1 MNHAESRDQVVAAA
15 PDRNRI
21 RTLWLHE
28 RGKLEA
34 HLLRLGPH
42 ERHLRFGGYLSDEA
56 VRRYCRQV
64 EWWKSHLVGLI
75 DDAGELRA
83 VGEAR
88 LRRDGW
94 VREADLAFSVE
105 TPFQGEG
112 LGTELFHR
120 LLTYA
125 RNRGVAR
132 VFITSLPGNAR
143 MRRIA
148 KRFGLSIRCDGA
160 DDCSGRIELHG
171 PSYASWLSEAL
182 DEGTG
187 QLLAGLSRSTP
198 WAVALRQP
206 E

>member
-1 MNHAESRDQVVAAA
+1 MKTTESSTPTVAAR

-28 RGKLEA
+28 RHKLES
-34 HLLRLGPH
+34 HLLRLTNQ
-42 ERHLRFGGYLSDEA
+42 ERYLRFGGYLSDEA
-56 VRRYCRQV
+56 IRRYCSRV
-64 EWWKSHLVGLI
+64 EWWKGHVVGLV
-75 DDAGELRA
+75 DEDGELRA

-88 LRRDGW
+88 VRRNGW

-105 TPFQGEG
+105 TPYQGEG
-112 LGTELFHR
+112 LGTELFRR
-120 LLTYA
+120 LITYA

-148 KRFGLSIRCDGA
+148 RRFGLSVHCEGGE
-160 DDCSGRIELHG
+160 DCSGRIELHG

-187 QLLAGLSRSTP
+187 QLLAGLSANGPLGEGIRRS
-198 WAVALRQP
+198 